1 MSKKTILV
9 TGGAGYIGSHSVRLL
24 SDRGYQIIVLDNLV
38 YGHPEAIINKDVR
51 LILGNIDDNN
61 LLEKIFSENKIE
73 AVMHFA
79 AYAYV
84 GESVTEPSK
93 YYRNNTFA
101 PMAIL
106 DIMRKYKCQNFIFS
120 STCASYGDPVYIP
133 IDENHPQ
140 NPINPY
146 GQSKLMLEKIIK
158 DYAHAYGLKYVFL
171 RYFNA
176 CGASEDGLIGED
188 HDPETH
194 LIPLVLEAAKGIRPN
209 IKVFGTDYDTP
220 DGTCIR
226 DYIHVVDLAEAHQCA
241 LEYLLKGGNSVACNL
256 GTGKGVSVKEVIAVA
271 EKVTGLKVPVVL
283 EDRRPGDPPQLVAN
297 PIKAKEV
304 LGWEAKNKNLEV
316 IIKSAWSW
324 MNGAKQG
331 KYSDIKKPL
340 NV

>member
-38 YGHPEAIINKDVR
+38 YGHREAIINKGVDLVV
-51 LILGNIDDNN
+51 GNMDDNN
-61 LLEKIFSENKIE
+61 ILEKIFSENNME
-73 AVMHFA
+73 AVIHFA

-84 GESVTEPSK
+84 GESVADPAK
-93 YYRNNTFA
+93 YYHNNTSA
-101 PMAIL
+101 PLALL
-106 DIMRKYKCQNFIFS
+106 DMMRKYKCGNFIFS
-120 STCASYGDPVYIP
+120 STCATYGDPEYIP

-158 DYAHAYGLKYVFL
+158 DYANAYGLSYVFL

-176 CGASEDGLIGED
+176 SGASEDGQIGED
-188 HDPETH
+188 HNPETH

-209 IKVFGTDYDTP
+209 IKIFGTDYETP

-226 DYIHVVDLAEAHQCA
+226 DYIHVMDLAEAHQCA
-241 LEYLLKGGNSVACNL
+241 LEYLLKGGKSVACNL

-271 EKVTGLKVPVVL
+271 EKITGHKIPVIP
-283 EDRRPGDPPQLVAN
+283 EDRRAGDPPRLVAN

-304 LGWEAKNKNLEV
+304 FGWEAKNKNLET
-316 IIKSAWSW
+316 IIKSAWAW
-324 MNGAKQG
+324 MNGPKQG
-331 KYSDIKKPL
+331 RYNK
-340 NV
+340 